1 MAALSSSTLR
11 ERLATIRG
19 RLNGRLRGLATGR
32 LLLALPGVVATLIL
46 LSLHVAEVPAV
57 RQLGNLLFD
66 TYQRANPREY
76 KAAPVRVVDIDDE
89 TLRRLG
95 QWPWPRTDVARLTQL
110 LADAGASAIAFD
122 MVFSE
127 SDRTSPARIAKMLA
141 ASPDATGNFDAVARM
156 TDHDVLLGRTL
167 AKTPSIPGFFL
178 TRDPNFTR
186 PEQKAGM
193 AVLGSPVDAALP
205 TFQGAIVPLTILSKA
220 AAGAGFVSIVGDS
233 DGIIRR
239 APLLARVGDQVV
251 PSLSLEALRVAQ
263 GAGTIVIRGTD
274 GSGEMG
280 GGAPGVVKLK
290 VGQFEV
296 PTTPAGELWMNYTL
310 PRPDRIVP
318 AWKILTGALSP
329 AALQTLFAGHIVFV
343 GTGAAGLRD
352 LVATPIADRELGV
365 VVHAQAVEQMILGAF
380 VVRPDWAPGVERAGI
395 VLFGLLLS
403 LSLPRLGATWGGI
416 VALVALGGCFAGSWF
431 AYRDQQLLVDPTIPA
446 LAIVT
451 AYLLVTS
458 FTFYREE
465 RARAYI
471 RQAFDRYLSPEMV
484 KRITDDPG
492 QLELGGEERDMTVMF
507 CDIRSFSRISESLGP
522 QELIKFLIEFLTPM
536 TDILL
541 TRKATIDKYIGDAIL
556 AFWNAPLD
564 DPDHPVN
571 AARGAL
577 LMVDKLHELNALSP
591 RPPGSHWPGEVK
603 IGIGLNCGICCVG
616 NMGSAQRLSYSL
628 LGDTVNLASRIEGLT
643 KYYGVQVAVGSELA
657 VRLDGFAMLD
667 LDAVRV
673 VGRDAPEH
681 LFALLATPERATAD
695 HAALAAEQD
704 ALIASYRRQDWNGA
718 ARILDTLGPNL
729 ARHGLTKLAG
739 IYADRISAYRE
750 APPGAD
756 WDGVYQAMEK

>member
-1 MAALSSSTLR
+1 MAAIRSSLR
-11 ERLATIRG
+11 A
-19 RLNGRLRGLATGR
+19 RLRSLTGGHAV
-32 LLLALPGVVATLIL
+32 LALPGVLATLIL
-46 LSLHVAEVPAV
+46 LSLHVAEVPAL
-57 RQLGNLLFD
+57 RSLGNLLFD
-66 TYQRANPREY
+66 TYQRALPREY
-76 KAAPVRVVDIDDE
+76 KPAPVRVVDIDDE

-95 QWPWPRTDVARLTQL
+95 QWPWPRTDVARLTQAL
-110 LADAGASAIAFD
+110 TDAGASAIAFD
-122 MVFSE
+122 IVFSE
-127 SDRTSPARIAKMLA
+127 PDRTSPARIAAMLA
-141 ASPDATGNFDAVARM
+141 ASPDAKGSFDAVARM
-156 TDHDVLLGRTL
+156 TDHDVLFGRTL
-167 AKTPSIPGFFL
+167 ATSPAIPGFFL
-178 TRDPNFTR
+178 TRDRNAVR
-186 PEQKAGM
+186 PEEKGGI
-193 AVLGSPVDAALP
+193 AVLGSPVDDALP
-205 TFQGAIVPLTILSKA
+205 GFNGAIVPLTILSKA

-239 APLLARVGDQVV
+239 APLLARIGDRIV

-263 GAGTIVIRGTD
+263 QAGAIVVRGTD

-280 GGAPGVVKLK
+280 GGAAGVVKLK
-290 VGQFEV
+290 VGSFEV

-318 AWKILTGALSP
+318 AWKILTGALP
-329 AALQTLFAGHIVFV
+329 KAEMERLFGGHIVFI

-365 VVHAQAVEQMILGAF
+365 IVHAQAVEQMILGAF
-380 VVRPDWAPGVERAGI
+380 VVRPDWAAGVERLGI

-416 VALVALGGCFAGSWF
+416 VAAVALGGCFLASWL
-431 AYRDQQLLVDPTIPA
+431 AYRNSQLLVDPTVPA

-451 AYLLVTS
+451 AYMVVTS
-458 FTFYREE
+458 FTYYREE

-471 RQAFDRYLSPEMV
+471 RNAFDRYLSPEMV
-484 KRITDDPG
+484 ERIARDPG
-492 QLELGGEERDMTVMF
+492 SLELGGEERDMTVMF

-522 QELIKFLIEFLTPM
+522 QQIIKFLIEFLTPM

-541 TRKATIDKYIGDAIL
+541 GRKATIDKYIGDAIL

-577 LMVDKLHELNALSP
+577 AMVAKLHELNALSP

-603 IGIGLNCGICCVG
+603 IGIGLNCGLCCVG

-643 KYYGVQVAVGSELA
+643 KYYGVPIAVGSELA
-657 VRLDGFAMLD
+657 ERLDGFGLLE

-681 LFALLATPERATAD
+681 LFALLSAPEAVTPE
-695 HAALAAEQD
+695 HVELAAAQSDFLVRYRSQQWED
-704 ALIASYRRQDWNGA
+704 AS
-718 ARILDTLGPNL
+718 ARLSELAPRFEGLGFM
-729 ARHGLTKLAG
+729 KLAH
-739 IYADRISAYRE
+739 IYAERIAAYRI
-750 APPGAD
+750 APPAAD

>member
-1 MAALSSSTLR
+1 MARITSTAVR
-11 ERLATIRG
+11 A
-19 RLNGRLRGLATGR
+19 RLRGIATGR
-32 LLLALPGVVATLIL
+32 LLLALPGIIATLVL
-46 LSLHVAEVPAV
+46 LALHVAEVPAV
-57 RQLGNLLFD
+57 RSLGNLLFD
-66 TYQRANPREY
+66 TYQRAYPREY
-76 KAAPVRVVDIDDE
+76 KTAPVRVVDIDDE
-89 TLRRLG
+89 TLKRLG
-95 QWPWPRTDVARLTQL
+95 QWPWPRTDVARLTQAL
-110 LADAGASAIAFD
+110 TDAGASAIAFD
-122 MVFSE
+122 IVFSE
-127 SDRTSPARIAKMLA
+127 SDRTSPARIARMLA
-141 ASPDATGNFDAVARM
+141 ASPDAKGNFDAVARM
-156 TDHDVLLGRTL
+156 TDHDVLFARTL
-167 AKTPSIPGFFL
+167 AATPTIPGFFL
-178 TRDPNFTR
+178 TRDTNAVR

-193 AVLGSPVDAALP
+193 AVLGSPVDDALP
-205 TFQGAIVPLTILSKA
+205 SFHGAIVPLPLLSKA

-239 APLLARVGDQVV
+239 APLLARIGTGADGQIV

-263 GAGTIVIRGTD
+263 QAGSIVIRGTD

-280 GGAPGVVKLK
+280 AGSGGDPGVVKLK
-290 VGQFEV
+290 VGAFEV

-329 AALQTLFAGHIVFV
+329 AEMQRLFAGHIVFI

-380 VVRPDWAPGVERAGI
+380 VVRPDWAPGVERLGI
-395 VLFGLLLS
+395 VLFGVLLS
-403 LSLPRLGATWGGI
+403 LALPRLGATWGGV
-416 VALVALGGCFAGSWF
+416 VALIALAGCFTASWL

-446 LAIVT
+446 LAILG

-471 RQAFDRYLSPEMV
+471 RNAFDRYLSPEMV

-507 CDIRSFSRISESLGP
+507 CDIRSFSRISEKLGP

-536 TDILL
+536 TDILMK
-541 TRKATIDKYIGDAIL
+541 RKATIDKYIGDAIL

-564 DPDHPVN
+564 DPEHPVN

-577 LMVDKLHELNALSP
+577 AMVDALHHLNALNP

-643 KYYGVQVAVGSELA
+643 KYYGVQIAVGSELA
-657 VRLDGFAMLD
+657 VRLDGFALLE

-673 VGRDAPEH
+673 VGREAPER
-681 LFALLATPERATAD
+681 LFALMAPPEAATAD
-695 HAALAAEQD
+695 HAALAAAQD
-704 ALIASYRRQDWNGA
+704 AMLACYRAQDWDRA
-718 ARILDTLGPNL
+718 ETALDAL
-729 ARHGLTKLAG
+729 APRFEGYGYHKLAG
-739 IYADRISAYRE
+739 IYAERIAAYRV

-756 WDGVYQAMEK
+756 WDGVYQATAK

>member
-1 MAALSSSTLR
+1 MAAPSSASLR
-11 ERLATIRG
+11 A
-19 RLNGRLRGLATGR
+19 RLRGLATGR
-32 LLLALPGVVATLIL
+32 LLLALPGLVATFIL
-46 LSLHVAEVPAV
+46 LGLHVAEVPAV

-66 TYQRANPREY
+66 TYQRAKPREY
-76 KAAPVRVVDIDDE
+76 QPVPVRIVDIDDE

-95 QWPWPRTDVARLTQL
+95 QWPWPRTDVARLTKL

-122 MVFSE
+122 IVFSE
-127 SDRTSPARIAKMLA
+127 SDRTSPARIARMLA
-141 ASPDATGNFDAVARM
+141 ASPDASGNFDNIARM
-156 TDHDVLLGRTL
+156 TDHDVLFARTL
-167 AKTPSIPGFFL
+167 AATPTIPGFFL
-178 TRDPNFTR
+178 TRDTNAVR
-186 PEQKAGM
+186 PEQKAGV
-193 AVLGSPVDAALP
+193 AVLGSPIENALP
-205 TFQGAIVPLTILSKA
+205 DFRGAIVPLPILAKA

-239 APLLARVGDQVV
+239 APLLARVAEQIV

-263 GAGTIVIRGTD
+263 GAGAIVVRGTD

-280 GGAPGVVKLK
+280 GGDPGVVKLK
-290 VGQFEV
+290 VGEFEV

-310 PRPDRIVP
+310 PRPDRIVA
-318 AWKILTGALSP
+318 AWKLLTGALSP
-329 AALQTLFAGHIVFV
+329 AEMEKLFAGHIVFI

-352 LVATPIADRELGV
+352 LVATPVADRELGV
-365 VVHAQAVEQMILGAF
+365 VVHAQVVEQMILQAF
-380 VVRPDWAPGVERAGI
+380 VVRPDWAPGLERAGI
-395 VLFGLLLS
+395 VLFGVLLS

-416 VALVALGGCFAGSWF
+416 VALVALAGCFAGSWF
-431 AYRDQQLLVDPTIPA
+431 AYRDSQLLVDPTIPA
-446 LAIVT
+446 LAIFG
-451 AYLLVTS
+451 AYMLVTS

-471 RQAFDRYLSPEMV
+471 RNAFDRYLSPEMV

-507 CDIRSFSRISESLGP
+507 CDIRSFSRISEKLGP

-536 TDILL
+536 TDILMK
-541 TRKATIDKYIGDAIL
+541 RKATIDKYIGDAIL

-564 DPDHPVN
+564 DPDHPQN

-577 LMVDKLHELNALSP
+577 AMIDALHHLNALDP

-603 IGIGLNCGICCVG
+603 IGIGLNCGTCCVG

-643 KYYGVQVAVGSELA
+643 KFYGVPIAVGSELA
-657 VRLDGFAMLD
+657 VRLDGFGMVE

-673 VGRDAPEH
+673 VGREAPER
-681 LFALLATPERATAD
+681 LFALLCAPEQATPA
-695 HAALAAEQD
+695 HAALTADQD
-704 ALIASYRRQDWNGA
+704 AMLTAYRRQDWDA
-718 ARILDTLGPNL
+718 AEL
-729 ARHGLTKLAG
+729 ALAALRPELEARGMFKLAG
-739 IYADRISAYRE
+739 IYAERINAYRA

-756 WDGVYQAMEK
+756 WDGVFQAMEK

>member
-1 MAALSSSTLR
+1 MAKIASETSRTR
-11 ERLATIRG
+11 W
-19 RLNGRLRGLATGR
+19 RGLASGR
-32 LLLALPGVVATLIL
+32 LLLALPGIVATLIL
-46 LSLHVAEVPAV
+46 LGLHIAEVPAV

-66 TYQRANPREY
+66 TYQRAYPRVY
-76 KAAPVRVVDIDDE
+76 KDAPVRVVDIDDE
-89 TLRRLG
+89 TLKRLG
-95 QWPWPRTDVARLTQL
+95 QWPWPRTDVARLTKAL
-110 LADAGASAIAFD
+110 TDAGASAIAFD
-122 MVFSE
+122 IVFSE

-141 ASPDATGNFDAVARM
+141 DSPDAHGSFDAVARM
-156 TDHDVLLGRTL
+156 TDHDVLFARQL
-167 AKTPSIPGFFL
+167 AASPAIPGFFL
-178 TRDPNFTR
+178 TRDANAAR
-186 PEQKAGM
+186 PEQKAGI
-193 AVLGSPVDAALP
+193 AVLGSPVDGALP
-205 TFQGAIVPLTILSKA
+205 GFKGAIVPLPLLSKA
-220 AAGAGFVSIVGDS
+220 AAGAGFVSIIGDN

-239 APLLARVGDQVV
+239 APLLARVGGRDDGQIV

-318 AWKILTGALSP
+318 AWKILTGALPP
-329 AALQTLFAGHIVFV
+329 AEMQRLFAGHIVFI

-352 LVATPIADRELGV
+352 LVATPVADRELGV
-365 VVHAQAVEQMILGAF
+365 IVHAQAVEQMILGAF
-380 VVRPDWAPGVERAGI
+380 VVRPDWAPGVERLGI
-395 VLFGLLLS
+395 VLFGVLLS
-403 LSLPRLGATWGGI
+403 LALPRLGATWGGI
-416 VALVALGGCFAGSWF
+416 VAVIALAGCFGASWF

-446 LAIVT
+446 LAIVG
-451 AYLLVTS
+451 AYMLVTS

-471 RQAFDRYLSPEMV
+471 RNAFDRYLSPEMV

-507 CDIRSFSRISESLGP
+507 CDIRSFSRISEKLGP

-536 TDILL
+536 TDILM

-564 DPDHPVN
+564 DPQHPVN

-577 LMVDKLHELNALSP
+577 AMVEALHGLNALDP
-591 RPPGSHWPGEVK
+591 RPAGSHWPGEVK
-603 IGIGLNCGICCVG
+603 IGIGLNCGTCCVG

-643 KYYGVQVAVGSELA
+643 KYYGVQIAVGSELA
-657 VRLDGFAMLD
+657 VRLGGFALLE

-673 VGRDAPEH
+673 VGREAPER
-681 LFALLATPERATAD
+681 LFALLAAPEQATPD
-695 HAALAAEQD
+695 HADLAAAQAEML
-704 ALIASYRRQDWNGA
+704 ACYRAQDWDRADA
-718 ARILDTLGPNL
+718 ALERL
-729 ARHGLTKLAG
+729 APRLESHGIHKLAG
-739 IYADRISAYRE
+739 IYAERIAAYRD

-756 WDGVYQAMEK
+756 WDGVYQATAK